1 LIVFSFCSINL
12 GATAY
17 ANDLLEMADDSL
29 LYLNKNV
36 LSIESV
42 NDIDIAEAE
51 LAVNTLN
58 QILKKYDLTEESV
71 FLIREYTG
79 KSVYLI
85 NLKRYLNGIQVDVNQ
100 VERVKA
106 DLDYVISKSS
116 NPKELMFTAGH
127 NALHMLQTS
136 PLAYKYWEKCA
147 SLGHAGCMNI
157 MAQHRFTGENG
168 LPVNISASIGWH
180 QKVFKTQIQYN
191 CAGIYSSNTLMQIA
205 YHFEHS
211 DTGNTWKN
219 WQIKRNLLLKQLKE
233 TERFEQESYCSLIN
247 LLVTDF
253 VLSRGAGME
262 EHNILDNAI
271 KLTTDV
277 QHINSLIVMKD
288 GQDAAMALEFLPY
301 IKDDMA
307 KCTTSL
313 NLALYAKY
321 NQQER
326 AFSLIN
332 NYMTTLDSQYCAWE
346 LALKQHM
353 QTAGHW

>member
-1 LIVFSFCSINL
+1 
-12 GATAY
+12 
-17 ANDLLEMADDSL
+17 
-29 LYLNKNV
+29 
-36 LSIESV
+36 
-42 NDIDIAEAE
+42 
-51 LAVNTLN
+51 
-58 QILKKYDLTEESV
+58 
-71 FLIREYTG
+71 
-79 KSVYLI
+79 
-85 NLKRYLNGIQVDVNQ
+85 
-100 VERVKA
+100 
-106 DLDYVISKSS
+106 
-116 NPKELMFTAGH
+116 MFTAGH
-127 NALHMLQTS
+127 NALHMLQTP
-136 PLAYKYWEKCA
+136 PLAYQYWEKCA

-191 CAGIYSSNTLMQIA
+191 CAGIYSSNTLMQMA

-253 VLSRGAGME
+253 VLSRGVGME

-313 NLALYAKY
+313 SLALYAKY